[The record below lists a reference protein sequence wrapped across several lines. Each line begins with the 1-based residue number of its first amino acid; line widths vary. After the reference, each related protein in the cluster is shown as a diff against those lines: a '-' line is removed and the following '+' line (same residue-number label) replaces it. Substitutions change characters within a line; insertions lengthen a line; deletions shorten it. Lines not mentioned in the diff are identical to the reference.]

1 MVVLLVVLQCIT
13 SITSEITPSIEL
25 NIFCHLY
32 KKSCLESRQSQFK
45 RWMSKNLVT
54 QQDVTNSWWPTPCCH
69 QYQSTF
75 FFETDLVPSLLVP
88 DFNSFILSESMFI
101 RPINQVDAKCCP
113 RINYWDLFWVLV
125 WSSTVGANFFK
136 LTELVWSSNTCFVD
150 QPSNLHGYFRS
161 HLKINYLIW
170 GTG

>member
-1 MVVLLVVLQCIT
+1 MDEQKFGHT
-13 SITSEITPSIEL
+13 TR
-25 NIFCHLY
+25 CH
-32 KKSCLESRQSQFK
+32 QHH
-45 RWMSKNLVT
+45 V
-54 QQDVTNSWWPTPCCH
+54 VTNINPH
-69 QYQSTF
+69 F

-161 HLKINYLIW
+161 HLKINYLI
-170 GTG
+170 

>member
-1 MVVLLVVLQCIT
+1 MVVLLVVLQCIA

-32 KKSCLESRQSQFK
+32 KKVAWNQGKVNLSDGWAKIWSHNK
-45 RWMSKNLVT
+45 MS
-54 QQDVTNSWWPTPCCH
+54 PTPCCH